1 MTESDSMYAKT
12 VSCMP
17 TLEYYQRTY
26 ASNMDNNDQKAV
38 SAFREY
44 ESHEKLRRLQT
55 ELQWLKNE
63 QVIEKTCIRIIGKKR
78 KGKYGSYARWATLM
92 LMWCVSKR
100 T

>member
-1 MTESDSMYAKT
+1 MTEFDAMYQKT
-12 VSCMP
+12 VSHLP

-26 ASNMDNNDQKAV
+26 ANNMDNNDQKAV
-38 SAFREY
+38 AAFREY

-63 QVIEKTCIRIIGKKR
+63 QVVEKTCDRLIKKKR

-92 LMWCVSKR
+92 LMWCASKR
-100 T
+100 L